1 MLTDY
6 AAVAYAYTFDPF
18 STAVLN
24 PGCTGGNGVKE
35 NPFPFKGGIQDRAT
49 GWVHYG
55 NRWYNTTLGRWTQ
68 QDTLDVP
75 LDPVNANRYA
85 YAGSDPINNFDPL
98 GLYDL
103 EAAAGT
109 VGTFAGGAGAVGAT
123 VGCVVGLI
131 GSGPACVAGA
141 GAGAAISGAAGGA
154 FGIGVAI
161 GNSIKGVYG

>member
-1 MLTDY
+1 MD
-6 AAVAYAYTFDPF
+6 VCGF
-18 STAVLN
+18 SSCVERGIRGGVLC
-24 PGCTGGNGVKE
+24 PGQRCTSDG
-35 NPFPFKGGIQDRAT
+35 
-49 GWVHYG
+49 
-55 NRWYNTTLGRWTQ
+55 YNTTLGRWTQ

-85 YAGSDPINNFDPL
+85 YVGSDPINNFDPL

-109 VGTFAGGAGAVGAT
+109 VGAFAGGVGAVGAT

-131 GSGPACVAGA
+131 GSGPGCVAGA
-141 GAGAAISGAAGGA
+141 GAGAAIGGVAGAA